1 MDVEKFK
8 SKAQELGTKAQDKT
22 QQFLKDH
29 SDQIE
34 SGVSKAEKFAKS
46 KTPPK
51 HTDKIDK
58 AAGKIRSMIPHDEKP
73 GDQPGPTSPGPTAPG
88 PTPPASP
95 PPTPPAPPAP

>member
-1 MDVEKFK
+1 MDVDKLK
-8 SKAQELGTKAQDKT
+8 SKAQELQTKAQDKS

-29 SDQIE
+29 SEQIE

-58 AAGKIRSMIPHDEKP
+58 AAGKIRGLIPHDDKP
-73 GDQPGPTSPGPTAPG
+73 DGQPG
-88 PTPPASP
+88 PTPPSG
-95 PPTPPAPPAP
+95 PTPQ